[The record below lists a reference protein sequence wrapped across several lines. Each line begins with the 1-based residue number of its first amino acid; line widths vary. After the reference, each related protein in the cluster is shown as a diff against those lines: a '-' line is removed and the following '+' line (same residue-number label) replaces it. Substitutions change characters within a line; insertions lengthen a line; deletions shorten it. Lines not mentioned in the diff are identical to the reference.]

1 MPSFDPEDLIGRTF
15 LLPPEEN
22 GERDRAKLTRIVV
35 EIIDQDDGYR
45 LEDINYI
52 LDIGQGKVEE
62 SICYNQLLYHL
73 EIAQENYIG
82 MDQELF
88 EFRAIIG
95 HQGLLKAT
103 HPD

>member
-45 LEDINYI
+45 LEDI
-52 LDIGQGKVEE
+52 
-62 SICYNQLLYHL
+62 
-73 EIAQENYIG
+73 G

-88 EFRAIIG
+88 KFRAIIG